1 MKGSNMNLH
10 LYVTKCLVAIWE
22 ANKISLVSK
31 MSLLT
36 IDALNYGK
44 KITEH
49 LTCNS
54 ISVLTTPTFWC
65 VFQFQFIQNLHNL

>member
-1 MKGSNMNLH
+1 MKGSNMNLN

-36 IDALNYGK
+36 ID
-44 KITEH
+44 
-49 LTCNS
+49 
-54 ISVLTTPTFWC
+54 V
-65 VFQFQFIQNLHNL
+65 

>member
-1 MKGSNMNLH
+1 MSF
-10 LYVTKCLVAIWE
+10 VAIWE

-36 IDALNYGK
+36 AAAWNYGK

-49 LTCNS
+49 LTCN

-65 VFQFQFIQNLHNL
+65 FFQFQSIQNHHNL